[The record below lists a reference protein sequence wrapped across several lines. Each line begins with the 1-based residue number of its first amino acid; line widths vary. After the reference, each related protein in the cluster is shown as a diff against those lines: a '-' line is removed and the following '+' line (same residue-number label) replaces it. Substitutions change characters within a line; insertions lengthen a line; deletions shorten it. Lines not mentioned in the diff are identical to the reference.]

1 MDKPEG
7 IRIVF
12 GGDGLSL
19 DDILSAMIG
28 LPIVNRRAY
37 ATQFLLKLAILGI
50 EHVYG
55 VDGDSEEENLKEK
68 SDAADSVL
76 GALSILVTHD
86 ELAAAM
92 EHVRQELRE

>member
-19 DDILSAMIG
+19 DDILSAVIG
-28 LPIVNRRAY
+28 VPVVDRRAY

-50 EHVYG
+50 EHVYD
-55 VDGDSEEENLKEK
+55 DGDLKEK

-76 GALSILVTHD
+76 GALAILVTHD